1 MAVNFTVPEPTYKA
15 KRSYEQIKDIDTFT
29 GIKTA
34 FLNDETMG
42 LVDKEVSGES
52 FTRVINISFAGKV
65 RATLTVTTADVN
77 GLKGIVDNFLLDN
90 DGDDLAMAGFGAGA
104 SAYENLDKVN
114 FKMNFSA
121 VTASNDPVK
130 LAVDDSYATLS
141 GYHMNATQT
150 TVETWADS
158 ISALSV
164 DPVE

>member
-1 MAVNFTVPEPTYKA
+1 MAVNFTTPEPTYKA

-34 FLNDETMG
+34 FLSDETMG

-65 RATLTVTTADVN
+65 RATITVTSAEAAGIK
-77 GLKGIVDNFLLDN
+77 GLVNFLLDN

-141 GYHMNATQT
+141 GFHMNATQT

-158 ISALSV
+158 IPALSV

>member
-1 MAVNFTVPEPTYKA
+1 MAVNFTTPEPTYKA

-34 FLNDETMG
+34 FLSDETMG

-65 RATLTVTTADVN
+65 RATITVTSAEAAGIK
-77 GLKGIVDNFLLDN
+77 GLVNFLLDN

-104 SAYENLDKVN
+104 SAYENQDKVN

-130 LAVDDSYATLS
+130 LAIDDSYATLS
-141 GYHMNATQT
+141 GFHMNATQT